1 MGNVI
6 EDAGKFVKRSLGID
20 EYKPD
25 KTLYQPDAQESS
37 LTAYLMK
44 QAQGQGGPSP
54 AELQMKQALDQ
65 QVSGAHALSAA
76 QRGINPALAARLA
89 QHAAAQSGQ
98 QSAQQSAILRAQE
111 QLSSQGLAANMAQS
125 QRQGRMGMDAVQAQ
139 AFQNASDL
147 GQAFLTKAGKA
158 MASGVAG
165 APAVPA
171 ASSGMVVPGQ
181 ENTPGDHP
189 ENDTVHAMLS
199 PGEIVVPKS
208 VAQMDPQSIAKF
220 VAYLKAKGG
229 M

>member
-25 KTLYQPDAQESS
+25 KSLYQPDTQEST
-37 LTAYLMK
+37 LTSYLMR

-76 QRGINPALAARLA
+76 QRGVSPALAARLA
-89 QHAAAQSGQ
+89 QQAAAQSGQ
-98 QSAQQSAILRAQE
+98 QTAQQSAILRAQE
-111 QLSSQGLAANMAQS
+111 QLGAQGLAANMAQS
-125 QRQGRMGMDAVQAQ
+125 QRQGRMNMDAVQAN
-139 AFQNASDL
+139 AFQNAAGL
-147 GQAFLTKAGKA
+147 GSSFLTKAGQA
-158 MASGVAG
+158 MASGATG
-165 APAVPA
+165 APA
-171 ASSGMVVPGQ
+171 ASSGMVVPGD
-181 ENTPGDHP
+181 ENIPGDHP
-189 ENDTVHAMLS
+189 ANDTVNAMLS